1 MTANFINATTA
12 YNKISAIKPSLSP
25 MNSELPN
32 TNKEFNQIFQST
44 LNNHNK
50 IVKEGII
57 PSAILYSSNTSN
69 NDGIMTS
76 LISVFDNL
84 RHKLEKSEKVT
95 NKAALKKANLTD
107 LVTTVSEAELQL
119 QEIVYIRDKL
129 VGIYKEIMSMQ
140 I

>member
-12 YNKISAIKPSLSP
+12 YNKISAIKPSSP
-25 MNSELPN
+25 VDNIFP
-32 TNKEFNQIFQST
+32 TTQKDFNQIFQST

-50 IVKEGII
+50 IIKEGII
-57 PSAILYSSNTSN
+57 PAAIIPSSNTSN

-84 RHKLEKSEKVT
+84 RNKLEKSEKVT
-95 NKAALKKANLTD
+95 NKAVLKKANLTD